1 MAAKSRVQGVVTSD
15 RMDQTVV
22 VAVER
27 KVRHG
32 VYGKIQRR
40 TSKFMAH
47 NEGNAA
53 RAGDLVE
60 IVESRPLSRRKRW
73 VVTRVVERAGRTA
86 SAEAAEAA
94 ALDEVPGA
102 ER

>member
-1 MAAKSRVQGVVTSD
+1 MAAKSKVQGVVTSD
-15 RMDQTVV
+15 KMDQTVV

-27 KVRHG
+27 QVRHG

-60 IVESRPLSRRKRW
+60 IVECRPLSRRKRW
-73 VVTRVVERAGRTA
+73 MVTRVVQRALA
-86 SAEAAEAA
+86 AEVAAAEAA
-94 ALDEVPGA
+94 SPAETPGT
-102 ER
+102 EG